1 MKITEDME
9 VAIIDQNVTEI
20 VQNIWEADPIH

>member
-9 VAIIDQNVTEI
+9 VAMIDQNVIEI